1 MTSPLGP
8 RPEPPRPA
16 PRGLRGVAL
25 VEHVVEEVTSGR
37 IPLLRPL
44 APGKVE
50 RRDPTPLTATQIAAL
65 RLVDDKPISPSLARW
80 LAFDVLLLPEIIG
93 DPSAPQLEPKSLQT
107 LVAAPFADE
116 FATTLGQRLPGALY
130 PLTTGSES
138 TWVLYVGE
146 PDATGEYPVLELRCD
161 DTPSVAL
168 VAPGF
173 DVWLATR
180 MRVLDLEGQ
189 RDPSRVPSYAAAM
202 DAQAHANLGGER
214 FLERDG

>member
-1 MTSPLGP
+1 MKSPLGP
-8 RPEPPRPA
+8 RPEAPRPA
-16 PRGLRGVAL
+16 SRGLRGVAL
-25 VEHVVEEVTSGR
+25 VEHVVGEITSGR

-44 APGKVE
+44 SPGKVE
-50 RRDPTPLTATQIAAL
+50 RRDPAPLTLAQVAAL

-80 LAFDVLLLPEIIG
+80 LAFDALLLPEIIA
-93 DPSAPQLEPKSLQT
+93 DPSTPLLEPKSLEA
-107 LVAAPFADE
+107 LVTAPFASA
-116 FATTLGQRLPGALY
+116 FAATLRQRLPGALY

-146 PDATGEYPVLELRCD
+146 PDAKGEYPVLELRCD

-173 DVWLATR
+173 DVWLAAR

-214 FLERDG
+214 FLEVDG

>member
-1 MTSPLGP
+1 MDH
-8 RPEPPRPA
+8 
-16 PRGLRGVAL
+16 VAG
-25 VEHVVEEVTSGR
+25 EITSGR

-50 RRDPTPLTATQIAAL
+50 RRDPAPLAPGQLAAL
-65 RLVDDKPISPSLARW
+65 RLVDDRPIPQSLARW

-93 DPSAPQLEPKSLQT
+93 DPSAPRLEPKSPQA
-107 LVAAPFADE
+107 LVAAPFADA
-116 FATTLGQRLPGALY
+116 FAATLAQRLPGALY

-146 PDATGEYPVLELRCD
+146 PDALGEYPVLELRCD
-161 DTPSVAL
+161 DTLSVAL

-180 MRVLDLEGQ
+180 MRLLDLEGQ

-202 DAQAHANLGGER
+202 DAHARANLGGEF
-214 FLERDG
+214 FLEVDG